1 MFVTLL
7 AIFSTSQKTLVI
19 AECFTSLSMLFSL
32 LARSSLGGVGD
43 KWGKHGQKA
52 LLLLFSLRTDSHSLR
67 YFVQRKIREISL
79 LNDWEFLFSGV
90 LHLLAHLKVA
100 VFNQVPSV
108 RCSGSPDLWS
118 HENSWCWR
126 LWRSRLFRMVQ
137 ARLRMA
143 LLLTPI
149 TVLNT
154 SLALMSQREVGH
166 STDARIQ
173 LILCLFLRLS
183 FRLDYDQAAIAT
195 AYV

>member
-1 MFVTLL
+1 
-7 AIFSTSQKTLVI
+7 
-19 AECFTSLSMLFSL
+19 
-32 LARSSLGGVGD
+32 
-43 KWGKHGQKA
+43 
-52 LLLLFSLRTDSHSLR
+52 
-67 YFVQRKIREISL
+67 
-79 LNDWEFLFSGV
+79 
-90 LHLLAHLKVA
+90 
-100 VFNQVPSV
+100 
-108 RCSGSPDLWS
+108 
-118 HENSWCWR
+118 
-126 LWRSRLFRMVQ
+126 
-137 ARLRMA
+137 MA